1 MRCENR
7 CVYYYVEL
15 ETSCIAMSQVKV
27 LQNKPG
33 TAMAHM
39 DSPAG
44 AKNAIHHLHGRKLL
58 GETLE
63 LK

>member
-1 MRCENR
+1 MVGFCQVR
-7 CVYYYVEL
+7 L
-15 ETSCIAMSQVKV
+15 LLPPSPIPSFLTAQVKV

>member
-1 MRCENR
+1 MST
-7 CVYYYVEL
+7 VL
-15 ETSCIAMSQVKV
+15 AAMSAFVVCAQQVKV